1 MKAFPQ
7 VFARELAGFARSPLT
22 YLIMALLGLISGML
36 AFPPGGGG
44 VLHDPAGYLRAWPWL
59 LAGLGTAFG
68 ARVWARELRAG
79 SLMRVLSEPTPLWHL
94 ACAKILAA
102 WVLALC
108 AALLVFAPAI
118 SAAWLG
124 RVDGGGLI
132 AAVLSAALLLGA
144 FVALGAAASA
154 TAHDEAFAFAL
165 ALGVTICLVVVTDQP
180 AGAPLW
186 LEELAQFSPVIGFE
200 AARQGVLELGGLFQS
215 FAAMIAGG
223 VLSII
228 ALEARR
234 AG

>member
-1 MKAFPQ
+1 MKAFPP

-44 VLHDPAGYLRAWPWL
+44 VLQDSSGYLRAWPWL

-79 SLMRVLSEPTPLWHL
+79 SLLRVLSEPAPLWHL

-102 WVLALC
+102 WVVALC
-108 AALLVFAPAI
+108 AALVVYAPAL

-124 RVDGGGLI
+124 RVDGGALI
-132 AAVLSAALLLGA
+132 AAIFSAALLLGA

-154 TAHDEAFAFAL
+154 AAHDEAFAFAL
-165 ALGVTICLVVVTDQP
+165 AFAVTLCLVVVTDPP
-180 AGAPLW
+180 AGAPIW
-186 LEELAQFSPVIGFE
+186 LEDFAQFSPVIGFE
-200 AARQGVLELGGLFQS
+200 AARQGVLELGGVFQS
-215 FAAMIAGG
+215 VAAMIAGG
-223 VLSII
+223 LLSII

>member
-1 MKAFPQ
+1 MKAFSP
-7 VFARELAGFARSPLT
+7 VFSRELAGFARSPLS
-22 YLIMALLGLISGML
+22 YLITALLALVCGML

-44 VLHDPAGYLRAWPWL
+44 VLQDGAGYLRAWPWL

-79 SLMRVLSEPTPLWHL
+79 SLLRVLSEPTPLWHL
-94 ACAKILAA
+94 ACAKIMAA
-102 WVLALC
+102 WALALC
-108 AALLVFAPAI
+108 AALVVFAPAV

-132 AAVLSAALLLGA
+132 AAILSAALLLGA

-165 ALGVTICLVVVTDQP
+165 AFAVAICLVVVTDPP

-186 LEELAQFSPVIGFE
+186 LEELAQFSPVIGFG

-215 FAAMIAGG
+215 LAAMVTGG
-223 VLSII
+223 LLSII